1 MIATVARHQGLALRR
16 QRIGSLAIAVL
27 VALAALAGALGWSS
41 HHTIVRVFDQAV
53 NLQAEAGNPAP
64 DNPFLLQP
72 DLAPLANLVVYVAL
86 IGALVA
92 VVLGHIAI
100 ADDLGGGTGRLVF
113 SRLAHRSHYV
123 LGKLVGTCAFVAA
136 GLIGSAAISVLAIVV
151 VNHRIGIE
159 DIGRLTGFFALSWLY
174 LTLFV
179 LVGMLT
185 PLLTRRRSLALLSAI
200 GIWLV
205 ITFVVPQV
213 TSGLR
218 PTQSLNPLSEPV
230 GTSQAFFRVTQ
241 HASALSLSEQ
251 YKHAAGA
258 ILGTAPD
265 ASWAGAVAV
274 IALTVLLLVCVVT
287 VLMTRTDVT
296 RGGADE

>member
-1 MIATVARHQGLALRR
+1 MITTVARHQGLALRR
-16 QRIGSLAIAVL
+16 QRIGSLAITVL
-27 VALAALAGALGWSS
+27 IALAVLAGALGWSS
-41 HHTIVRVFDQAV
+41 HHTIVRVFDQAIK
-53 NLQAEAGNPAP
+53 LQAEAGKPAP
-64 DNPFLLQP
+64 SNPFLLQP
-72 DLAPLANLVVYVAL
+72 DLAPLSNLVVYIAL

-92 VVLGHIAI
+92 LVLGHVAVE
-100 ADDLGGGTGRLVF
+100 DDLGGGTGRLVF
-113 SRLAHRSHYV
+113 SRLARRSHYV

-136 GLIGSAAISVLAIVV
+136 GLIASALVSVLAVLV
-151 VNHRIGIE
+151 VNHRLSIT
-159 DIGRLTGFFALSWLY
+159 DVTRLSGFFALSWLY

-230 GTSQAFFRVTQ
+230 GTSQAFFRVTH

-258 ILGTAPD
+258 VLGTAPD
-265 ASWAGAVAV
+265 ASATGAVVTLALAV
-274 IALTVLLLVCVVT
+274 ILLACLVVA
-287 VLMTRTDVT
+287 LMTRTDVT
-296 RGGADE
+296 KGGADE